1 VVEDIQIQCNRKL
14 KAGEKSPATRA
25 LEGDII
31 FLMKALI
38 KKPFL
43 SLTMP
48 PITELPLLK
57 M

>member
-1 VVEDIQIQCNRKL
+1 VEDIQIQCNRKL